1 MSAEFPRG
9 LDALVASVVTPAFDA
24 AADAAAAT
32 VDRVVLDTVAVT
44 VAGARTPEHAALLD
58 ARSVPAD
65 GRAATVLADEP
76 RWAPPPIAAFL
87 NGTAVVAHELDE
99 LLVDGG
105 HPAAHVVPAA
115 LAAAQE
121 HGADGRALRH
131 AVAAGY
137 EVAARLHRVRKPVFP
152 AHPHGLIGTIGAAV
166 AVARL
171 AGVDPVVAARA
182 AGTLGATATWEACF
196 AGATARNAWT
206 GTAAMLGVLAADLA
220 RAGMDGAPAAPDEL
234 HSVFGIEP
242 VAVAPWSSDESLL
255 VGRSALRRHAVA
267 GPLQSAVEAAL
278 ALHETVPGP
287 LRAVRVETFAS
298 NGKFD
303 RPSAGNALSGRFS
316 LPTAVAAALTAGHV
330 GVEPFGADPAVLAL
344 AARVEVRVADD
355 IDAAWPERPGARVTV
370 TGTDGDEHTVT
381 VELPAGHPRRPL
393 DDAEWRARIAGLAP
407 HHDLTARGL
416 GELRAVDDLL
426 EVTG

>member
-1 MSAEFPRG
+1 MSGEHASG
-9 LDALVASVVTPAFDA
+9 LERLVASVTAPAFLA
-24 AADAAAAT
+24 AADAAGET
-32 VDRVVLDTVAVT
+32 IDRIVLDTIAVT
-44 VAGARTPEHAALLD
+44 AAGARTAEHRALLD
-58 ARSVPAD
+58 ARSSPAGD
-65 GRAATVLADEP
+65 RAANVVADEP
-76 RWAPPPIAAFL
+76 RWAPSPVAAFL

-121 HGADGRALRH
+121 HGADGPALRH

-137 EVAARLHRVRKPVFP
+137 EVAARLHRVRRPVYP
-152 AHPHGLIGTIGAAV
+152 VHPHGLIGTIGAAV
-166 AVARL
+166 AVARP

-182 AGTLGATATWEACF
+182 AATLGATTTWEACF

-206 GTAAMLGVLAADLA
+206 GTAAMLGVLAVDLA
-220 RAGMDGAPAAPDEL
+220 RAGMDGAPSAPDEL
-234 HSVFGIEP
+234 HGAIGTEP
-242 VAVAPWSSDESLL
+242 AIAAPWTTGEPLL
-255 VGRSALRRHAVA
+255 VARSALRRHAVA

-278 ALHETVPGP
+278 ELRDAVPGP

-298 NGKFD
+298 NRKFD

-316 LPTAVAAALTAGHV
+316 LPSAVAAALVAGAV
-330 GVEPFGADPAVLAL
+330 GPEPFGADPAVAEL

-355 IDAAWPERPGARVTV
+355 LDAAWPERQGARVTV
-370 TGTDGDEHTVT
+370 IGTDGDERTATVA
-381 VELPAGHPRRPL
+381 LAAGHPQRPL
-393 DDAEWRARIAGLAP
+393 DDAEWRARIAALAP
-407 HHDLTARGL
+407 HHDLTVRRL
-416 GELRAVDDLL
+416 GELRSVDDLL